1 MQKMILIP
9 ADQYDLMLRSYD
21 RAMEELHQIRELM
34 ESMNVLDDVVRQLK
48 LYELMDKH
56 DCDMDT
62 AELLLEDQEADGTV

>member
-9 ADQYDLMLRSYD
+9 ADQYDLMLKSYD

-62 AELLLEDQEADGTV
+62 AELLLEDQEADGPA

>member
-9 ADQYDLMLRSYD
+9 ADQYDLMLKSYD

>member
-9 ADQYDLMLRSYD
+9 ADQYDLMLKSYD
-21 RAMEELHQIRELM
+21 RAMEELHLIRELM
-34 ESMNVLDDVVRQLK
+34 ESMNVLDDVVWQLK

-62 AELLLEDQEADGTV
+62 AELLLEDQEADGPA

>member
-9 ADQYDLMLRSYD
+9 ADQYDLMLKSYD
-21 RAMEELHQIRELM
+21 RAMEELHLIRELM